1 MFAVLLMPMGETTKT
16 LAVFSIVLQRETF
29 QLQEEHMS
37 LYEYKNR
44 NSVLFSMSECFG
56 SIEPVYMAVF
66 VHE

>member
-1 MFAVLLMPMGETTKT
+1 MFAVLLMPMGGTANT
-16 LAVFSIVLQRETF
+16 LAVFSIVHQRETF

-37 LYEYKNR
+37 LYEYKN
-44 NSVLFSMSECFG
+44 NNWVLFCMCGGFG